1 MNNSFGL
8 LGNWQDPRQAGLLAL
23 AAGLL
28 KGSAPTRTPQGFG
41 ANAGN
46 AMLMGQQAAQQTEQ
60 MGQQRQF
67 LDQRMRNMQAD
78 ELRQSQLFNQQME
91 VFAAAQRQ
99 AAERNAAIAQ
109 VRQTIPPALL
119 PAFDANPEAFL
130 KPTNLAPG
138 GKLVVGGQVINES
151 PFKPE
156 GMPTSFQEWEAAREN
171 GYTGTY
177 ADWKKISSP
186 STNIN
191 LAPTSPGEKKAD
203 EKFAED
209 YIEFA
214 TGGYADTVKQLGQ
227 LQDSVNT
234 LETAPEGSIT
244 GPKVGILPR
253 QALAVV
259 NPQAANTMEQV
270 EEVVQRNLR
279 LILGAQFTEKEGER
293 LIARAYNP
301 YLPQAQ
307 NAIRL
312 KRLIQQIQSAAEA
325 KNSASQY
332 FRKHGT
338 LKGWEGKLP
347 TLEDFRNMKFE
358 GGDDKPKDSSQRFSK
373 ETLDFLKKHG
383 IDIQ

>member
-1 MNNSFGL
+1 MNGL

-28 KGSAPTRTPQGFG
+28 KGSAPTRNPQGFG
-41 ANAGN
+41 ANVGN
-46 AMLMGQQAAQQTEQ
+46 AMLMGQQAAQQTDQ
-60 MGQQRQF
+60 LGQQRQF
-67 LDQRMRNMQAD
+67 LDQKMQSMQAGD
-78 ELRQSQLFNQQME
+78 MQNRQLFDLKMREFAESQRKTAEQQAAYAELRK
-91 VFAAAQRQ
+91 
-99 AAERNAAIAQ
+99 
-109 VRQTIPPALL
+109 TIPPALL
-119 PAFDANPEAFL
+119 PAFDANPEAFV
-130 KPTNLAPG
+130 KPTNIAPG
-138 GKLVVGGQVINES
+138 GALTVGGQVVAER
-151 PFKPE
+151 PFKPD
-156 GMPTSFQEWEAAREN
+156 GMPTSFQEYEQAKRE
-171 GYTGTY
+171 GFAGTY

-191 LAPTSPGEKKAD
+191 LSPTSPGEKKAD

-227 LQDSVNT
+227 LQDSVAT

-259 NPQAANTMEQV
+259 NPLAANTMEQV

-301 YLPQAQ
+301 YLTQAQ
-307 NAIRL
+307 NATRL
-312 KRLIQQIQSAAEA
+312 KRLIQQIQTAAEA
-325 KNSASQY
+325 KNDASQY

-347 TLEDFRNMKFE
+347 TLEDFRSMKFDDGGE
-358 GGDDKPKDSSQRFSK
+358 GKPKAPTVIKYDAQGNRISQ
-373 ETLDFLKKHG
+373 
-383 IDIQ
+383 